1 MIFYQCSTQKIVQG
15 PQRDLWMFK
24 WLGTECLKWITY
36 EWGGIEAPICL
47 EILIY
52 NVPLLPKLQ
61 HGSNNAE
68 VVVGVL
74 FGSLRLTI
82 RAEIWCKRTN
92 LKGPNFKVLSDFQQQ
107 NKEGRSCKHAV
118 SSEKALD
125 NARIV
130 NAAVKHPTEMQIIPW
145 LVEYHNSDESPM
157 ASGQTAL

>member
-1 MIFYQCSTQKIVQG
+1 M
-15 PQRDLWMFK
+15 
-24 WLGTECLKWITY
+24 
-36 EWGGIEAPICL
+36 
-47 EILIY
+47 
-52 NVPLLPKLQ
+52 PLLPKLQ